1 MILRD
6 FCKFCLDILVEYLK
20 KVESLSL
27 NIYTKIFSKK
37 LYFVRVFNSKLS
49 WVQQYWTQLVIAEVF
64 FFLI

>member
-27 NIYTKIFSKK
+27 NIYTKIFSK
-37 LYFVRVFNSKLS
+37 NCILS
-49 WVQQYWTQLVIAEVF
+49 G
-64 FFLI
+64 FLIQNCPEYNSIGHSW